1 MSDETHGERGA
12 GAAGAPT
19 GEGVGAPLPRIDFP
33 TFVLSLAASAMVQ
46 LGMAPGPEGEKRE
59 APDLPMARQVI
70 DTLEMLAEKTRGN
83 LDAEE
88 ERLLQSVLYEV
99 RMSFV
104 RAERGR

>member
-1 MSDETHGERGA
+1 MSEE
-12 GAAGAPT
+12 
-19 GEGVGAPLPRIDFP
+19 LPQIDFS

-46 LGMAPGPEGEKRE
+46 LGMAAGPEGETRE
-59 APDLPMARQVI
+59 APDLPMARHTI

-83 LDAEE
+83 LDADE

-104 RAERGR
+104 RAERGK